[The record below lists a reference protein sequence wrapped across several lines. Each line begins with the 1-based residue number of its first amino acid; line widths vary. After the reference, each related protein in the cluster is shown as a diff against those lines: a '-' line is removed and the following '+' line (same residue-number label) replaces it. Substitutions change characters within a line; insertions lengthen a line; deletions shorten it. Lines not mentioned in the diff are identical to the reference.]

1 MWKICF
7 SRDNSYGNKAQRE
20 ELEIILKNFKDIKAD
35 NVLRL
40 IYYSS
45 EQYIVFLDS
54 DLEVDFETT
63 DEYDKQYPD
72 RKEKIDDTYTR
83 IEEMEHSPAVQYLS
97 EKTKK
102 AFTCLLGDALVA
114 ELNGSKETVTQTLQT
129 AETYFKART
138 AEISRRWL
146 LINAFGATLIGYA
159 IWKLFLPKDFVLFG
173 CLGALFSI
181 LCKTGKLEYDCQGGR
196 FLNMLEI
203 LSRFLAAIISAYL
216 AEQLYQIDLLFS
228 AFKTIDDS
236 SIVLSLICF
245 VAGFSERLVPSIVSH
260 LGSKE
265 EKERTENDS

>member
-1 MWKICF
+1 MWKIFF
-7 SRDNSYGNKAQRE
+7 SRDSSRSKKTQQE
-20 ELEIILKNFKDIKAD
+20 ELKIILENFKDIKAD
-35 NVLRL
+35 NVELL
-40 IYYSS
+40 IRYSP

-63 DEYDKQYPD
+63 DEYDIEHSE
-72 RKEKIDDTYTR
+72 RKERINATYNR
-83 IEEMEHSPAVQYLS
+83 IEEMEHSPAVPYLS
-97 EKTKK
+97 KNIKK
-102 AFTCLLGDALVA
+102 AFVRLLGDAFAA
-114 ELNGSKETVTQTLQT
+114 ELNGFDETANQTLQT

-146 LINAFGATLIGYA
+146 LINAFGATLIGYV

-181 LCKTGKLEYDCQGGR
+181 LCKTGKLEYDCQAGR

-203 LSRFLAAIISAYL
+203 LSKFLAAIISAYL
-216 AEQLYQIDLLFS
+216 AEQLYHMDLLFT
-228 AFKTIDDS
+228 AFKTIENS
-236 SIVLSLICF
+236 SVVLSLICF
-245 VAGFSERLVPSIVSH
+245 IAGFSERLVPSIVSH